1 MIKNYNSENNDKK
14 KLDAWMKLPLKR
26 WRTICVIK
34 EDNIENNDKKKN
46 LNAYMKF
53 PLMRRRMTCVI
64 KKENSE
70 NIDKEK
76 ELECLYDT
84 SPGEKEDDVCDLKN
98 LQ

>member
-1 MIKNYNSENNDKK
+1 M
-14 KLDAWMKLPLKR
+14 
-26 WRTICVIK
+26 IK

-70 NIDKEK
+70 NNDKEK

-84 SPGEKEDDVCDLKN
+84 SPGEKEDDVCDLKKITIMKIMTRKKN
-98 LQ
+98 LDALMTLPLSRWMKV